1 MNTPVRP
8 AASAADERGGSAGPR
23 GRTGGEILVANLLA
37 QGATHAFCVPG
48 ESFLAVLDALYDVRE
63 QLELVVCRQEG
74 GAAYMAEAYGKLTG
88 RPGIA
93 FVTRGP
99 GASNAAIGI
108 HTAAQDSTPMIVFVG
123 QVGRDFQDREAFQE
137 IDYRRMYGS
146 IAKWVA
152 QIEDAARIPEYIARA
167 YRTAMSGR
175 PGPVVLALPEDML
188 TTVARTA
195 DLSRVEA
202 TPAAADAAQ
211 VAAVHALLRRSRS
224 PLVIVGGSRWNADAC
239 AALRAF
245 SEKFALPVAC
255 AFRHQDLFDNRHP
268 HYAGDMGIGINPQLA
283 TRLRSAD
290 VLVVIGERLGEMTT
304 SGYTLPAAPSPAQAL
319 VHVHPGPEEIG
330 KVYQPA
336 VGLAAEPL
344 AFLAAMNASPAIDA
358 SAWQDSTGE
367 ANAQYHAWRA
377 PRPVPGAVDLWA
389 ITQWLD
395 ERLPDDAILANGAG
409 NYTVWL
415 HRLFRYR
422 TYRTQLAPYSGAMG
436 YGVPAA
442 VAAKALHPQRM
453 VIAWSGD
460 GCFLM
465 NGQELATAVQYALPV
480 LFIVIDNGMYG
491 TIRMHQERT
500 YPARVHGTALRNP
513 DFAALARAY
522 GAHGETVRTTGEFQ
536 PAFERAVAT
545 GIPAL
550 LHLLVDPQ
558 ALTLNASLD
567 TLRAQGTA
575 ARARTAQ
582 P

>member
-1 MNTPVRP
+1 MNATQSASNPGATPRP
-8 AASAADERGGSAGPR
+8 
-23 GRTGGEILVANLLA
+23 RTGGEILVANLIA

-48 ESFLAVLDALYDVRE
+48 ESFLAVLDALYDVRDR
-63 QLELVVCRQEG
+63 LELVVCRQEG
-74 GAAYMAEAYGKLTG
+74 GVAYMAEACGKLTG

-99 GASNAAIGI
+99 GAANAAIGI
-108 HTAAQDSTPMIVFVG
+108 HTAAQDSTPMIVFIG

-137 IDYRRMYGS
+137 VDYRRMYGS

-152 QIEDAARIPEYIARA
+152 QIDDASRIPEYVARA
-167 YRTAMSGR
+167 YRVAMSGR

-188 TTVARTA
+188 TSTAVVA
-195 DLSRVEA
+195 DLPRVA
-202 TPAAADAAQ
+202 AVPAAASAAQ
-211 VAAVHALLRRSRS
+211 VGEVHALLRAARA
-224 PLVIVGGSRWNADAC
+224 PLIVAGGSRWSGEAC
-239 AALRAF
+239 AALRTFA
-245 SEKFALPVAC
+245 EKFSLPVAC

-268 HYAGDMGIGINPQLA
+268 HYAGDMGIGINPRLA
-283 TRLRSAD
+283 ARIRAAD
-290 VLVVIGERLGEMTT
+290 VLLVIGERLGEMTT
-304 SGYTLPAAPSPAQAL
+304 SGYTLPPAPLPGQTL
-319 VHVHPGPEEIG
+319 VHVHPGAEEIG

-336 VGLAAEPL
+336 VGIAAEPL
-344 AFLAAMNASPAIDA
+344 AFLDAINALPGIDA
-358 SAWQDSTGE
+358 GAWRDSVAE
-367 ANAQYHAWRA
+367 ANAQFRAWRA
-377 PRPVPGAVDLWA
+377 PRPVPGALDLWA
-389 ITQWLD
+389 IVQWLD
-395 ERLPDDAILANGAG
+395 ERLPDDAVLTNGAG
-409 NYTVWL
+409 NYTTWL
-415 HRLFRYR
+415 HRIFRYR

-442 VAAKALHPQRM
+442 IAAKALHPQRM

-460 GCFLM
+460 GCYLM

-480 LFIVIDNGMYG
+480 IFIVVDNGMYG

-522 GAHGETVRTTGEFQ
+522 GAHAETVRTTAEFA

-550 LHLLVDPQ
+550 LHLLLDPQ

-567 TLRAQGTA
+567 GLRAQGVAAQSGSTA
-575 ARARTAQ
+575 
-582 P
+582 